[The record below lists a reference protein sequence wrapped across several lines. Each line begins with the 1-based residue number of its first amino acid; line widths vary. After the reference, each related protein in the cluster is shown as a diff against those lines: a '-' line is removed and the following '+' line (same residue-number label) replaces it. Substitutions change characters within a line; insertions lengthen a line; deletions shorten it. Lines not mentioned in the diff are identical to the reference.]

1 MTKVKA
7 REEIILELGDKI
19 LDAVREVSKNQTEPL
34 SLLEVIIACGTV
46 QIAICERGYAIK
58 TAKIETYE
66 KDGLWRASET
76 NMGVVREGKTRGEA
90 LTALENA
97 LLSYPSYS
105 LTEVQRKA
113 IPYALAAIREAKE
126 VAE

>member
-1 MTKVKA
+1 MTNVKA

-19 LDAVREVSKNQTEPL
+19 LNAVREVSEKQTEPIT
-34 SLLEVIIACGTV
+34 LLEVIIACGNA
-46 QIAICERGYAIK
+46 QIAIFERGYAKDI
-58 TAKIETYE
+58 ARIEMYE
-66 KDGLWRASET
+66 KEGLWHVSET
-76 NMGVVREGKTRGEA
+76 NMGVVRDGKTREEA

-97 LLSYPSYS
+97 LLSFPSCS